1 MSARLKVK
9 LPAGVAGFKAAQPP
23 DPSLSLGMTVTAGL
37 LAVAL
42 CFGSPAFAAPPVVI
56 VGATIHTMGPAGE
69 IKNGAILI
77 EDGTIRAVGA
87 NIAIPAGATRIDAT
101 GKVITPGLFDSLSRI
116 GLVEV
121 NQVDATADAES
132 DNDRITAA
140 LYVADALNPASSL
153 IAINRIE
160 GLTHALV
167 APEVGKSLIAGQ
179 AAVIQLSGAD
189 LVLSAP
195 AAMFAVLGETGAEK
209 SGGSRA
215 GAILLLR
222 EALADARDWADHRL
236 DWEKGDRRSYALSRL
251 DLEALGP
258 VVRGEIPLIVQA
270 HRASDLLAAL
280 RFAKEEK
287 LKLILAG
294 ADEGWQ
300 VAKEIAA
307 AKVPVLLN
315 PLDDL
320 PGSFEALGAT
330 LENAAR
336 MKAAGVRI
344 AFATFDA
351 HNARN
356 LRQAAGNAVANGL
369 SWNDALA
376 AMTIEPAK
384 IWGVAN
390 RLGSLEPG
398 KEANLVIWDG
408 DPLEV
413 TSFPERVILRGEQI
427 PMHSRQIEL
436 RDRYRTLPAGPASPR
451 RP

>member
-1 MSARLKVK
+1 MSRRSIQIGG
-9 LPAGVAGFKAAQPP
+9 PFAAVLFAACLFAP
-23 DPSLSLGMTVTAGL
+23 
-37 LAVAL
+37 
-42 CFGSPAFAAPPVVI
+42 GSPALAEPPIAI
-56 VGATIHTMGPAGE
+56 VGATIHTMGAAGE
-69 IKNGAILI
+69 IRNGAILI
-77 EDGTIRAVGA
+77 QDGTIRAVGA
-87 NIAIPAGATRIDAT
+87 SIAIPAGAIRIDGT
-101 GKVITPGLFDSLSRI
+101 GKIVTPGLFDSLSRI

-121 NQVDATADAES
+121 NQVDATADAASE
-132 DNDRITAA
+132 DDRITAA
-140 LYVADALNPASSL
+140 LSVADALNPASSL

-167 APEVGKSLIAGQ
+167 APEIGKSLIAGQ
-179 AAVIQLSGAD
+179 AAVIQLAGAD
-189 LVLSAP
+189 LVLRTP

-222 EALADARDWADHRL
+222 EALADARDWADHRA
-236 DWEKGDRRSYALSRL
+236 DWEKGARRSYALSRL
-251 DLEALGP
+251 DLEALLP
-258 VVRGEIPLIVQA
+258 VARGEEPLIVLA
-270 HRASDLLAAL
+270 HRASDLSAAL

-287 LKLILAG
+287 VKLILAG

-307 AKVPVLLN
+307 AGVPVLLN

-320 PGSFEALGAT
+320 PASFEALGAT

-336 MKAAGVRI
+336 LKAAGVRI

-384 IWGVAN
+384 IWGLAD

-413 TSFPERVILRGEQI
+413 TSFPERVILRGAEV
-427 PMHSRQIEL
+427 PMRSRQLDL
-436 RDRYRTLPAGPASPR
+436 RDRYRTLPGSASPD

>member
-1 MSARLKVK
+1 MIPLADFRRSTLAPL
-9 LPAGVAGFKAAQPP
+9 AA
-23 DPSLSLGMTVTAGL
+23 
-37 LAVAL
+37 LAFL
-42 CFGSPAFAAPPVVI
+42 GSPALAAPPVAI
-56 VGATIHTMGPAGE
+56 VGATLHTMGPAGE
-69 IKNGAILI
+69 IRNGVIVI
-77 EDGTIRAVGA
+77 QDGMIRAVGPSA
-87 NIAIPAGATRIDAT
+87 AVPAGATRIDAA

-121 NQVDATADAES
+121 NQVDATVDAGSES
-132 DNDRITAA
+132 DRITAA
-140 LYVADALNPASSL
+140 LSVADALNPASSL
-153 IAINRIE
+153 IAVNRIE

-167 APEVGKSLIAGQ
+167 APEVGETVIAGQ
-179 AAVIQLSGAD
+179 AAVIRLAGAD
-189 LVLSAP
+189 LVLRSP
-195 AAMFAVLGETGAEK
+195 AAMFAVLGEAGAEK
-209 SGGSRA
+209 AGGSRA
-215 GAILLLR
+215 AAILLLR
-222 EALADARDWADHRL
+222 EALADARDWSEHRA
-236 DWEKGDRRSYALSRL
+236 DWEKGARRSYALSRL
-251 DLEALGP
+251 DLEALLP
-258 VVRGEIPLIVQA
+258 VARGELPLIVQA

-280 RFAKEEK
+280 RLAKEEK

-294 ADEGWQ
+294 ANEGWQ

-307 AKVPVLLN
+307 ADVAVLIN

-336 MKAAGVRI
+336 LKAAGVRV

-369 SWNDALA
+369 TWNDALA

-384 IWGVAN
+384 IWGLAD

-413 TSFPERVILRGEQI
+413 TSFPEKVFLHGAEI
-427 PMHSRQIEL
+427 PMTSRQIEL
-436 RDRYRTLPAGPASPR
+436 RDRYRALPLDPAPR
-451 RP
+451 P

>member
-1 MSARLKVK
+1 M
-9 LPAGVAGFKAAQPP
+9 AA
-23 DPSLSLGMTVTAGL
+23 L
-37 LAVAL
+37 LAVFTLIMASSAL
-42 CFGSPAFAAPPVVI
+42 AAAPIVI

-69 IKNGAILI
+69 IKNGVILI
-77 EDGTIRAVGA
+77 QDGTIRAVGTPGA
-87 NIAIPAGATRIDAT
+87 TIAIPAGATRIDAA

-121 NQVDATADAES
+121 NQVDATADAGS
-132 DNDRITAA
+132 DSDRITAA
-140 LYVADALNPASSL
+140 LSVADALNPASSL

-167 APEVGKSLIAGQ
+167 APEIGKTLIAGQ
-179 AAVIQLSGAD
+179 AAVIELSGD
-189 LVLSAP
+189 LVLRSP

-209 SGGSRA
+209 AGGSRA

-222 EALADARDWADHRL
+222 EALADARDWADHRV
-236 DWEKGDRRSYALSRL
+236 DWEKGARRSYALSRL

-258 VVRGEIPLIVQA
+258 VIRGEIPLIVQA
-270 HRASDLLAAL
+270 QRASDLLAAL

-307 AKVPVLLN
+307 ANVPVLLN

-369 SWNDALA
+369 PWNDALA

-384 IWGVAN
+384 IWGVAD

-413 TSFPERVILRGEQI
+413 TSFPERVILHGEQI
-427 PMHSRQIEL
+427 PMHSRQLEL
-436 RDRYRTLPAGPASPR
+436 RDRYRTLPASPPPR

>member
-1 MSARLKVK
+1 M
-9 LPAGVAGFKAAQPP
+9 AA
-23 DPSLSLGMTVTAGL
+23 L
-37 LAVAL
+37 LAA
-42 CFGSPAFAAPPVVI
+42 FGLVMASPAMAAPPI
-56 VGATIHTMGPAGE
+56 AILGATIHTMGPAGE
-69 IKNGAILI
+69 IRNGAILI
-77 EDGTIRAVGA
+77 QDGTIRAVGA
-87 NIAIPAGATRIDAT
+87 SIAIPAGATRIDAT
-101 GKVITPGLFDSLSRI
+101 GKIVTPGLFDSLSRI

-121 NQVDATADAES
+121 NQVEATGDAAS
-132 DNDRITAA
+132 DDDRITAA
-140 LYVADALNPASSL
+140 LSVADALNPASSL

-167 APEVGKSLIAGQ
+167 APEIGKTLIAGQ
-179 AAVIQLSGAD
+179 AAVIRLGGAD
-189 LVLSAP
+189 LVLRAP
-195 AAMFAVLGETGAEK
+195 AGMFAVLGETGAEK
-209 SGGSRA
+209 AGGSRA

-222 EALADARDWADHRL
+222 EALADARDWSDHRA
-236 DWEKGDRRSYALSRL
+236 DWEKGARRSYALSRL
-251 DLEALGP
+251 DLEALLP
-258 VVRGEIPLIVQA
+258 VARGEEPLIVLA
-270 HRASDLLAAL
+270 HRASDVLAAL

-307 AKVPVLLN
+307 AGVPVLLN

-320 PGSFEALGAT
+320 PGSFETLGAT

-369 SWNDALA
+369 PWNDGLA

-384 IWGVAN
+384 IWGVAD
-390 RLGSLEPG
+390 RLGSLEAG
-398 KEANLVIWDG
+398 KVADLVIWDG

-413 TSFPERVILRGEQI
+413 TSFPEQVILEGERI
-427 PMHSRQIEL
+427 PLRSRQLEL
-436 RDRYRTLPAGPASPR
+436 RDRYRTLPGGPAPSR

>member
-1 MSARLKVK
+1 MNRRDRKDTEPGLSWTPV
-9 LPAGVAGFKAAQPP
+9 VAFVAA
-23 DPSLSLGMTVTAGL
+23 LALVLGW
-37 LAVAL
+37 
-42 CFGSPAFAAPPVVI
+42 AAPALAAAPIAI
-56 VGATIHTMGPAGE
+56 VNATIHTMGAAGR
-69 IKNGAILI
+69 IDRGTVLI
-77 EDGTIRAVGA
+77 EDGAIRSVGA
-87 NIAIPAGATRIDAT
+87 AADIAIPAGATRIDAA
-101 GKVITPGLFDSLSRI
+101 GKVVTPGLFDSLSRI

-121 NQVDATADAES
+121 NQVDATVDAAS
-132 DNDRITAA
+132 DDDRITAA
-140 LYVADALNPASSL
+140 LSVADALNPASTL

-167 APEVGKSLIAGQ
+167 APELGKSLIAGQ
-179 AAVIQLSGAD
+179 AAVIRLSGSD
-189 LVLSAP
+189 LVISSP
-195 AAMFAVLGETGAEK
+195 AGMLAVLGEAGAERA
-209 SGGSRA
+209 GGSRA
-215 GAILLLR
+215 AALLLLR
-222 EALADARDWADHRL
+222 EALADARDWAEHRA
-236 DWEKGDRRSYALSRL
+236 DWEKGARRAYALSRL

-258 VVRGEIPLIVQA
+258 VARGEIPLIVIA
-270 HRASDLLAAL
+270 HRASDLSAAL

-307 AKVPVLLN
+307 ANVPVLLN

-369 SWNDALA
+369 PWNDALA

-384 IWGVAN
+384 IWGVAD
-390 RLGSLEPG
+390 RLGSLEAG
-398 KEANLVIWDG
+398 KRADLVIWDG

-413 TSFPERVILRGEQI
+413 TSFPERVFLDGDEI
-427 PMHSRQIEL
+427 PMRSRQLEL
-436 RDRYRTLPAGPASPR
+436 RDRYRGLTDHGASPP